1 MWAIWTTTYWRTVT
15 IVITWSYRW
24 TSVTWLWTWTIE
36 VVVVMML
43 ALVPMTTWVTV
54 MLWGYWSVVMTA
66 AM

>member
-1 MWAIWTTTYWRTVT
+1 MAVT

-24 TSVTWLWTWTIE
+24 TSVTWLWTWAIE